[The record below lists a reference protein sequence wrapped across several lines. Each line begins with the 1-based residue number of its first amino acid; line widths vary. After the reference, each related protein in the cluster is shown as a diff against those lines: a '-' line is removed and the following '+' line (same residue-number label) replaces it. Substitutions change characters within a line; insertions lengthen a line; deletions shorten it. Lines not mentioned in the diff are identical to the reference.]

1 MEEDEHSDSPLLA
14 QLLVLKMD
22 DIMDKLKLLN
32 YEKKFCKALKF
43 KPFPKYEIIFYLSYP
58 MKY

>member
-1 MEEDEHSDSPLLA
+1 MEDEDPRNELSDSPLLA

-32 YEKKFCKALKF
+32 YEKKFCKTLKF
-43 KPFPKYEIIFYLSYP
+43 KPFPK
-58 MKY
+58 

>member
-1 MEEDEHSDSPLLA
+1 MDDEDGASAVTKGGDLSESPLLTH
-14 QLLVLKMD
+14 LLVMKME

-43 KPFPKYEIIFYLSYP
+43 RPFPR
-58 MKY
+58 